1 MIASPSKN
9 THFSPYKI
17 LGKRRSVVLEPG
29 MIDNIYKIMDIIKIK
44 YIIFEIFKVLNLY
57 FWK

>member
-1 MIASPSKN
+1 MITPPSKN

-57 FWK
+57 F

>member
-17 LGKRRSVVLEPG
+17 LGKKRSVVQEPG

-57 FWK
+57 F

>member
-1 MIASPSKN
+1 
-9 THFSPYKI
+9 
-17 LGKRRSVVLEPG
+17 

-57 FWK
+57 F